1 MTKTSNPLTLAKR
14 GPIISIGAYLLLSCA
29 KLISGYLLSSSSLIA
44 DGFNNLSDIV
54 GNVTLLIGLHLASQ
68 PADEDHKFG
77 HWKIEDL
84 SSLITSF
91 IMFTVGIQVLIQTIQ
106 KIIAGTSTKIDLQG
120 ALVGI
125 ISALVMFLVYLY
137 NKQLSKKVQSSAL
150 AASAKDNLS
159 DAATSIGTSLAIVAS
174 SLKLIWLD
182 NLFALLITFF
192 ILKTAYDIFIA
203 ATFSLSD
210 GFDDKHLR
218 AYKEAILKLPKISA
232 VKSQRGRTY
241 GSNIYLDI
249 VLEMN
254 PDLSVYESHEIT
266 EEVET
271 ILREQFEV
279 YDIDIHV
286 EPAPVPEDEIFDN
299 VYQKLYKN
307 EKMILSK
314 IPDYQDLLNDS
325 FQLIDANGDILDKE
339 ATITRDKHYMSHFQY
354 FKMTSVSQKTKLI
367 TYQLE
372 GYQHT
377 SIWRRHE
384 TWSLLFH
391 QITEIKS
398 N

>member
-1 MTKTSNPLTLAKR
+1 MTSHTNQFRLAKR
-14 GPIISIGAYLLLSCA
+14 GPILSIMAYLLLSGA
-29 KLISGYLLSSSSLIA
+29 KLSFGYWLNSSSLIA

-54 GNVTLLIGLHLASQ
+54 GNVALLIGLHLASQ

-91 IMFTVGIQVLIQTIQ
+91 IMFTVGIQVLIQTIE
-106 KIIAGTSTKIDLQG
+106 KILSKSSSAIDLEG
-120 ALVGI
+120 AIVGL
-125 ISALVMFLVYLY
+125 ISALVMSGVYLY
-137 NKQLSKKVQSSAL
+137 NKNLSKKVQSSAL

-159 DAATSIGTSLAIVAS
+159 DAVTSIGTSLAILAS
-174 SLKLIWLD
+174 SVNLLWLD
-182 NLFALLITFF
+182 NLFALLITYF
-192 ILKTAYDIFIA
+192 ILKTAYDIFMA

-210 GFDDKHLR
+210 GFDDKHLK
-218 AYKEAILKLPKISA
+218 AYEAAILEIPKIYA

-266 EEVET
+266 EKVEQL
-271 ILREQFEV
+271 LRHRFEV

-286 EPAPVPEDEIFDN
+286 EPAPIPEDEIFEN
-299 VYQKLYKN
+299 VYHKLYKN
-307 EKMILSK
+307 EKIILSK
-314 IPDYQDLLNDS
+314 IPDYQVFLADDFKLIDRDGSLLN
-325 FQLIDANGDILDKE
+325 KE
-339 ATITRDKHYMSHFQY
+339 QVIARDKHYLSHFQY

-367 TYQLE
+367 TYQLD
-372 GYQHT
+372 GHHHT

-384 TWSLLFH
+384 KWYLIFH
-391 QITEIKS
+391 QITKI
-398 N
+398 NQ